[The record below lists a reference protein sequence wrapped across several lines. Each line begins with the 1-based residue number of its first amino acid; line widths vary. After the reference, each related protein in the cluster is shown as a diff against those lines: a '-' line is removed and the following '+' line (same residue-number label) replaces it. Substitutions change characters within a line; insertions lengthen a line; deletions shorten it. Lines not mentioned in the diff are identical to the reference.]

1 MAIKIDTNPA
11 IKTIT
16 PATNVAWVKSKA
28 TPTAETLTQT
38 GGDTVSIIA
47 PGIATKIDYTPS
59 LFDNDLTGNQTAKN
73 KIYGGTGADIL
84 NGGTLAD
91 ELYGNA
97 GSDELFGGAD
107 VDKLF
112 GGDGDDNLAGGAG
125 DDLLTGGADS
135 DLFVVDAGTDKVLDL
150 GLGGDNLYVAAGAT
164 ANVTT
169 AADFLAGFTS
179 GNDGAANFVKN
190 GFNINLTKAS
200 GTHGF
205 TISSK
210 SDTGLTLTGSKNA
223 DIIIGGDGA
232 DTLIGNAGIDTLNG
246 GKGDDSLNG
255 GLGDD
260 TLIGG
265 KGNDT
270 FTVAAG
276 TDSITDL
283 GDSDVLVISTIANAT
298 VGKKWIATAA
308 TNNTGT
314 VNILASGLVDLTLAT
329 GTHGFTVSSAA
340 AKGITLIGSVLADTL
355 TGSAAGKDIL
365 IGGVGADTMTGG
377 AGDDTYYVD
386 NAFDS
391 VVELD
396 VANEKAGDSVYSSIN
411 YELTANVENLILTGS
426 ALLGTGNARDN
437 KITGNVLG
445 DNVLDGGTGA
455 DTLTGGAGN
464 DTFKVDNIGDVVIDK
479 LGGTDTVESSI
490 TYTLGKTIENLTLT
504 GSFTDAINGTGNKL
518 DNILTGNLGDN
529 TLNGGEGVD
538 TIYGGE
544 GLDKIIGGKGND
556 ILTGNDGI
564 DTFLYDTKAAGLD
577 TITDF
582 NTGIDILQFA
592 TGALKG
598 LAVGQLA
605 STGFI
610 SGAGVVAATTPAEH
624 FIFNTTTGALFY
636 DADGSVAKVAA
647 VQIEVVGLNGFAAD
661 LHASDIWGV
670 A

>member
-1 MAIKIDTNPA
+1 MAIKIDSSTA

-16 PATNVAWVKSKA
+16 TKTNVAWVKSTA
-28 TPTAETLTQT
+28 TPTSETLTQFA
-38 GGDTVSIIA
+38 GDTVTIIA
-47 PGIATKIDYTPS
+47 PGIAAKIDYTIS
-59 LFDNDLTGNQTAKN
+59 VYDNDLTGNQTAKN

-125 DDLLTGGADS
+125 DDLLTGGAGN
-135 DLFVVDAGTDKVLDL
+135 DLFVVDAGTDKILDL
-150 GLGGDNLYVAAGAT
+150 SGADNVFAVAGAT

-169 AADFLAGFTS
+169 TAAWVAGFATGS
-179 GNDGAANFVKN
+179 DGVINLVKN
-190 GFNINLTKAS
+190 GFDVDVSKAS
-200 GTHGF
+200 GTNGF
-205 TISSK
+205 NISSK
-210 SDTGLTLTGSKNA
+210 SAAGLTLIGSKNA
-223 DIIIGGDGA
+223 DTITGGDGA

-246 GKGDDSLNG
+246 GKGVDSLNG
-255 GLGDD
+255 GLGNDSL
-260 TLIGG
+260 TGG
-265 KGNDT
+265 KDNDI

-276 TDSITDL
+276 TDTITDL
-283 GDSDVLVISTIANAT
+283 GDADALVISTVANAIT
-298 VGKKWIATAA
+298 KKWIATAA

-314 VNILASGLVDLTLAT
+314 VNISASGLVDLTLAT
-329 GTHGFTVSSAA
+329 GTNGFTVSSTA
-340 AKGITLIGSVLADTL
+340 AKGISLIGSVLADTL

-365 IGGVGADTMTGG
+365 NGGAGADTLTGG

-386 NAFDS
+386 NADDS

-396 VANEKAGDSVYSSIN
+396 VANEKAGDSVYSSIS

-426 ALLGTGNARDN
+426 ALVGTGNVRDN
-437 KITGNVLG
+437 KITGNALG
-445 DNVLDGGTGA
+445 NNVLDGGTGA

-464 DTFKVDNIGDVVIDK
+464 DTFKVDNIADVVIDK

-504 GSFTDAINGTGNKL
+504 DSAIVNIDGTGNKL
-518 DNILTGNLGDN
+518 DNILTGNLGNN
-529 TLNGGEGVD
+529 TLNGGEGLD

-544 GLDKIIGGKGND
+544 GNDKIIGGKGND

-564 DTFLYDTKAAGLD
+564 DTFLYDKSAGLD

-598 LAVGQLA
+598 LAVGQVA
-605 STGFI
+605 STGFL
-610 SGAGVVAATTPAEH
+610 SGAGVVAALTPAQH

-647 VQIEVVGLNGFAAD
+647 VQIEVVGLNSVAAD
-661 LHASDIWGV
+661 VHASDIWGV
-670 A
+670 

>member
-1 MAIKIDTNPA
+1 MTIKVDTNAAIKL
-11 IKTIT
+11 IT
-16 PATNVAWVKSKA
+16 PATDVAWVKSKL
-28 TPTAETLTQT
+28 TPTSETLTQT
-38 GGDTVSIIA
+38 AGDTVSISGA
-47 PGIATKIDYTPS
+47 GIATKIDYSTS
-59 LFDNDLTGNQTAKN
+59 LFDNDLTGNQAAKN
-73 KIYGGTGADIL
+73 VITGGSGADIL

-91 ELYGNA
+91 LLTGGA
-97 GSDELFGGAD
+97 GADELFGGAD

-112 GGDGDDNLAGGAG
+112 GGDGADNLAGGAG
-125 DDLLTGGADS
+125 DDLLTGGAGS
-135 DLFVVDAGTDKVLDL
+135 DLFVVDAGTDKILDL
-150 GLGGDNLYVAAGAT
+150 SGADNLFAVAGAT

-169 AADFLAGFTS
+169 TAAWVADFAT
-179 GNDGAANFVKN
+179 GNNGTINLVKN
-190 GFNINLTKAS
+190 GFDVDVSKAS
-200 GTHGF
+200 GTNGF
-205 TISSK
+205 NISSK
-210 SDTGLTLTGSKNA
+210 SAAALTLIGSKNA
-223 DIIIGGDGA
+223 DTITGGEGA
-232 DTLIGNAGIDTLNG
+232 DTLIGNAGADILNG
-246 GKGDDSLNG
+246 SKGDDSLNG

-270 FTVAAG
+270 FTVASG
-276 TDSITDL
+276 TDTITDL
-283 GDSDVLVISTIANAT
+283 GDSDALVISTIANAT

-314 VNILASGLVDLTLAT
+314 VNITAGGLVDLTLAT
-329 GTHGFTVSSAA
+329 GTQGFTVSSTA
-340 AKGITLIGSVLADTL
+340 AKGISLIGSVLDDTL

-365 IGGVGADTMTGG
+365 NGGVGADTLTGG

-386 NAFDS
+386 NAGDS

-396 VANEKAGDSVYSSIN
+396 VANEKAGDSVYSSVN
-411 YELTANVENLILTGS
+411 YTLTTNVENLMLTGS

-437 KITGNVLG
+437 KITGNVAG
-445 DNVLDGGTGA
+445 NNVLDGGIGA

-504 GSFTDAINGTGNKL
+504 GGFTDAIDGTGNKL
-518 DNILTGNLGDN
+518 DNILIGNLGNN
-529 TLNGGEGVD
+529 TLNGGEGID
-538 TIYGGE
+538 TISGGE

-598 LAVGQLA
+598 LTAGQVA

-610 SGAGVVAATTPAEH
+610 SVAGVVAATTAAQH
-624 FIFNTTTGALFY
+624 FIFNTTTGALYY
-636 DADGSVAKVAA
+636 DADGSAAKAA
-647 VQIEVVGLNGFAAD
+647 PVQIEVVGLNSNAAD

-670 A
+670 